1 MQPEVGESTA
11 SINARCDDNAW
22 PRVLSALQSGA
33 TLFRPVKLKNYY
45 TMCHDELHPNNGIG
59 ISATRVRK
67 LEQAGLLIRIGVD
80 RYALGVVPESIE
92 FQVHIAKSQ
101 LELF

>member
-1 MQPEVGESTA
+1 MQNETGESTA

-33 TLFRPVKLKNYY
+33 TLFRPVRLKNYY
-45 TMCHDELHPNNGIG
+45 TMCHDDLNPNNGIG

-67 LEQAGLLIRIGVD
+67 LELAGIVIRIGVD
-80 RYALGVVPESIE
+80 RYALGIVPKHIE
-92 FQVHIAKSQ
+92 VQEYIVESQ
-101 LELF
+101 LKLF